1 MADNVEDLPLTRL
14 SVQSA
19 RKMIERLVHRTPVL
33 TSSTLSKLA
42 STSQPLEAL
51 VGTPF
56 EGQRPARPRIKLFF
70 KCENYQ
76 RIGAFKSRGAFHAL
90 ARLSGEQ
97 LSRGVVTHSSG
108 NSAMYASIGGMA
120 EAVR

>member
-1 MADNVEDLPLTRL
+1 MADSAEGLPLTRS
-14 SVQSA
+14 SVRSA
-19 RKMIERLVHRTPVL
+19 HELIKRHIHRTPVL
-33 TSSTLSKLA
+33 TSNTLSALA
-42 STSQPLEAL
+42 STPQSLEAL

-56 EGQRPARPRIKLFF
+56 EGQRPTRPKIKLFF

-90 ARLSGEQ
+90 ARLSREE

-108 NSAMYASIGGMA
+108 ISATYASIVGMA
-120 EAVR
+120 EVVR

>member
-1 MADNVEDLPLTRL
+1 MADNVEELPLTRL

-19 RKMIERLVHRTPVL
+19 QKLIERLVHRTPVL
-33 TSSTLSKLA
+33 TSDTLSNLA
-42 STSQPLEAL
+42 STSQSLEAL
-51 VGTPF
+51 VRTPF
-56 EGQRPARPRIKLFF
+56 EGQRPARPRIKFFF

-90 ARLSGEQ
+90 ARLSREE

-108 NSAMYASIGGMA
+108 ISAMYASIGGMA
-120 EAVR
+120 KAVR

>member
-1 MADNVEDLPLTRL
+1 MSLPLERS
-14 SVQSA
+14 SVEAAHGLIKQH
-19 RKMIERLVHRTPVL
+19 IHRTPVL
-33 TSSTLSKLA
+33 TSETLSELA
-42 STSQPLEAL
+42 STPQRAQAL

-56 EGQRPARPRIKLFF
+56 EGQAPARPRIKFFF

-90 ARLSGEQ
+90 ARLSEDE

-108 NSAMYASIGGMA
+108 
-120 EAVR
+120 RQLP